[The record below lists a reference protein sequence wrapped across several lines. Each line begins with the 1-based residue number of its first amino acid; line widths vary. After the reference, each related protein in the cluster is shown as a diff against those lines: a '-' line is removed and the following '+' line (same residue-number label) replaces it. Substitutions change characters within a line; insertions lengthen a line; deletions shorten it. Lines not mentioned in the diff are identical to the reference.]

1 VQRDSKIHNREKKL
15 IMSYLDSLKLP
26 DDIKNLNYD
35 DLERVAEDTR
45 RRIIE
50 TCSKTGGHIAP
61 SLGVVELTI
70 ALLKMFSP
78 EYDRIIWDVGHQS
91 YAYKILTDR
100 KDRFCTLRQY
110 KGISGF
116 IKPSE
121 SSFDAFGVGHTSTS
135 ISAGLGMR
143 LADDVLGRSRKIV
156 SVIGDGAMTAGMA
169 FEALN
174 YLGHLDKNMIVVL
187 NDNEMS
193 ISKNVG
199 GFSNYLSNM
208 MTSKFYNRVRKE
220 IMTHLEEKPMGSRLL
235 KLAKKMEDGMVGFF
249 TPGILFEELGLRY
262 IGPVQGHKTRDI
274 VKALENAVGLD
285 EPVLV
290 HVLTKKGKGY
300 KPAEENPSKFHG
312 VASFD
317 IETGKSVKL
326 AGKKSYTEIF
336 GETLAEL
343 AENNQR
349 IVGISA
355 AMKDG
360 TGLNILEDKFPER
373 FYDVGIAEQ
382 NAVTLAAGM
391 AISGVKP
398 FVAVY
403 STFMQRAYD
412 QIIHDVALQNLPV
425 VLCLDRGGL
434 VGADG
439 PTHHGAFDI
448 SYLRCVPN
456 MTVMLPKDGS
466 ELVQMLK
473 LAELM
478 NSPAAIRYPRG
489 EAGEY
494 PELYQ
499 HKVELGEPEIVNK
512 GSQTA
517 IVSVGHIFEEA
528 YKAYK
533 TLKDEGHNPT
543 LVNLRFLK
551 PLNADMLCKALGDC
565 STVVTVEEGSVKGG
579 AGEEVMCILSDRG
592 VKAKVIRLG
601 LPDVFIEHGDL
612 QSLRK
617 KAGIDAESII
627 SKIKENI

>member
-1 VQRDSKIHNREKKL
+1 
-15 IMSYLDSLKLP
+15 MSYLDSLKLP
-26 DDIKNLNYD
+26 DDIKELSYE
-35 DLERVAEDTR
+35 DLERVAEDVR
-45 RRIIE
+45 RRIID

-70 ALLKMFSP
+70 ALLKTFNA
-78 EYDRIIWDVGHQS
+78 EHDRIIWDVGHQS

-100 KDRFCTLRQY
+100 KDRFHTLRQF

-116 IKPSE
+116 NKVSE

-143 LADDVLGRSRKIV
+143 LADDIIGRKRKII

-174 YLGHLDKNMIVVL
+174 HLGDLDRDMVVIL

-193 ISKNVG
+193 ISPNVG
-199 GFSNYLSNM
+199 GFSHYLSNM
-208 MTSKFYNRVRKE
+208 MTSKFYTRVRKE
-220 IMTHLEEKPMGSRLL
+220 IQHHLEEKPLGPRLL
-235 KLAKKMEDGMVGFF
+235 AIAKKMEEGMVGFF

-262 IGPVQGHKTRDI
+262 IGPVQGHKVKDI
-274 VKALENAVGLD
+274 VKAFENAKGQD
-285 EPVLV
+285 GPVLI

-317 IETGKSVKL
+317 IETGKSVKI
-326 AGKKSYTEIF
+326 AGAKSYTDIF
-336 GETLAEL
+336 GETLTEMAEC
-343 AENNQR
+343 NQR

-360 TGLNILEDKFPER
+360 TGLNKFEEKFPER
-373 FYDVGIAEQ
+373 VFDVGIAEQ
-382 NAVTLAAGM
+382 HAVTLASGM
-391 AISGVKP
+391 AISGMKP

-448 SYLRCVPN
+448 SFLRCVPN
-456 MTVMLPKDGS
+456 LTVMLPKDGF
-466 ELVQMLK
+466 ELVSMMK
-473 LAELM
+473 LAENM
-478 NSPAAIRYPRG
+478 DSPVALRYARG
-489 EAGEY
+489 EAGNY
-494 PELYQ
+494 PEIEEQ
-499 HKVELGEPEIVNK
+499 KVIISEPEIINK
-512 GSQTA
+512 GADIA
-517 IVSVGHIFEEA
+517 IVSAGHIFEES

-533 TLKDEGHNPT
+533 TLKAEGYNPT
-543 LVNLRFLK
+543 LINMRFLK
-551 PLNADMLCKALGDC
+551 PLNEKSIADALRGAK
-565 STVVTVEEGSVKGG
+565 VVATVEEGSIKGG
-579 AGEEVMCILSDRG
+579 AGEEVQSILMDN
-592 VKAKVIRLG
+592 AICTKVLKFG
-601 LPDVFIEHGDL
+601 LPDSFIEHGDL
-612 QSLRK
+612 KNLRRI
-617 KAGIDAESII
+617 AGIDAEAIV
-627 SKIKENI
+627 KRIKENI